1 MNIKDFG
8 HTNFGQKSQG
18 KWYKVEIVKNSFIL
32 TEDRMTGLIATDKQ
46 SILFKEKNLT
56 FVALVHNKQTQ

>member
-8 HTNFGQKSQG
+8 DTNFGQKSQG

-32 TEDRMTGLIATDKQ
+32 TEDRMTGLIATNKQ
-46 SILFKEKNLT
+46 SIFVQRKKCR